1 MGRAKGYTEKHTKQ
15 WLDWP
20 DRVSNSKSR
29 SVYRFRRKNIISCVG
44 VPFRTLVWNY
54 ICWFLAGKPE
64 MKEQEIK

>member
-1 MGRAKGYTEKHTKQ
+1 MLASMETKEV
-15 WLDWP
+15 
-20 DRVSNSKSR
+20 DRLMSKK
-29 SVYRFRRKNIISCVG
+29 VYIFKQKNIISCVG